1 MTKQPNSTRTIFSI
15 APCRGT
21 PRVLMA
27 RVVEHSIQYLGEIMT
42 SGARGIASGC
52 LAAVA
57 FFWWWAFTIASY

>member
-1 MTKQPNSTRTIFSI
+1 
-15 APCRGT
+15 
-21 PRVLMA
+21 LMA
-27 RVVEHSIQYLGEIMT
+27 RVVEYSIQYLGEIMT